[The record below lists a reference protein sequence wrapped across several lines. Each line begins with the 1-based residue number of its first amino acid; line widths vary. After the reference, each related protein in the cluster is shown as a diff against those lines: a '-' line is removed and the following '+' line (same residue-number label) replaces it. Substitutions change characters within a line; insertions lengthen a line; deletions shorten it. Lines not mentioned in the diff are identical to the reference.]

1 MSHAF
6 LIFNYRQC
14 LTGRELGVGPHPRD
28 LELEMQKEALACL
41 HLYCFPLLQKGF
53 WEAAHQPEVIFQ
65 FKIQQSDQDD

>member
-1 MSHAF
+1 M
-6 LIFNYRQC
+6 
-14 LTGRELGVGPHPRD
+14 GPHPRD